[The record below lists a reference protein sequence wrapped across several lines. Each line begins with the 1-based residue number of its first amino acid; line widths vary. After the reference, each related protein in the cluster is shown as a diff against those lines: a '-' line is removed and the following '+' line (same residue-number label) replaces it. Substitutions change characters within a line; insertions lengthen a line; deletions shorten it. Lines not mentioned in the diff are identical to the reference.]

1 MTRKAASLL
10 SLTAAIIVAS
20 WIPTTVFAAG
30 PPDFSGN
37 WTLNTDKGQNLG
49 MVKAVSETVAV
60 KQTPEKLTLDFS
72 TTFMMKTSQ
81 RQVTYDLT
89 GKSSVVNEGAMGD
102 KAETLAKWDGSK
114 LVVTWTSE
122 GAVAGTKTVKT
133 EIRTLSADGRTMT
146 VRNERPGK
154 DPMEM
159 VYEKQ

>member
-1 MTRKAASLL
+1 MIHRPASLL
-10 SLTAAIIVAS
+10 SLVAS
-20 WIPTTVFAAG
+20 LLLSATALAAG

-37 WTLNTDKGQNLG
+37 WKLNTDKGQNLG
-49 MVKAVSETVAV
+49 MVKAVSEKVAV

-159 VYEKQ
+159 VYEKN

>member
-10 SLTAAIIVAS
+10 SLTAAVIVAS
-20 WIPTTVFAAG
+20 WMSATVFAAG

-60 KQTPEKLTLDFS
+60 KQTPEKLTIDFS

-89 GKSSVVNEGAMGD
+89 GKTSVTNEGAMGD
-102 KAETLAKWDGSK
+102 KAETLAKWDGNR

-159 VYEKQ
+159 VYEKK

>member
-10 SLTAAIIVAS
+10 SLTAAVIVAS
-20 WIPTTVFAAG
+20 WMSATVFAAG

-89 GKSSVVNEGAMGD
+89 GKTSVTNEGAMGD
-102 KAETLAKWDGSK
+102 KAETLAKWDGNR

-159 VYEKQ
+159 VYEKK

>member
-1 MTRKAASLL
+1 
-10 SLTAAIIVAS
+10 
-20 WIPTTVFAAG
+20 AAG

-49 MVKAVSETVAV
+49 MVKAVSEKVAV

-159 VYEKQ
+159 VYEKN

>member
-1 MTRKAASLL
+1 MIHRPASLL
-10 SLTAAIIVAS
+10 SLVAS
-20 WIPTTVFAAG
+20 LLLSATALAAG

-37 WTLNTDKGQNLG
+37 WKLNTDKGQNLG

-89 GKSSVVNEGAMGD
+89 GRTSVINEGAMGD
-102 KAETLAKWDGSK
+102 KAETLAKWDGDR

>member
-1 MTRKAASLL
+1 MIHRPASLL
-10 SLTAAIIVAS
+10 SLVAS
-20 WIPTTVFAAG
+20 LLLSATALAAG

-37 WTLNTDKGQNLG
+37 WKLNTDKGQNLG

-89 GKSSVVNEGAMGD
+89 GGTSVINEGAMGD
-102 KAETLAKWDGSK
+102 KAETLAKWDGDR

>member
-10 SLTAAIIVAS
+10 SLTAAVIVAS
-20 WIPTTVFAAG
+20 WMSATVFAAG

-89 GKSSVVNEGAMGD
+89 GKTSVTNEGAMGD
-102 KAETLAKWDGSK
+102 KAETLAKWDGNR

-122 GAVAGTKTVKT
+122 GAVAGSKTVKT

-159 VYEKQ
+159 VYEKK

>member
-1 MTRKAASLL
+1 MIHRSASLA
-10 SLTAAIIVAS
+10 SLIAGLLLATAAV
-20 WIPTTVFAAG
+20 AAG

-49 MVKAVSETVAV
+49 MVKAVSEKVAV

-159 VYEKQ
+159 VYEKN